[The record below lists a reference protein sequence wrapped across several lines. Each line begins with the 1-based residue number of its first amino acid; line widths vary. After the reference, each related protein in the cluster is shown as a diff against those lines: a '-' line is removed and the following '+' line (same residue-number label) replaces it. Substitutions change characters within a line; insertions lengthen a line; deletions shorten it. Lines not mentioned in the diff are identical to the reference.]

1 MENKEEKEEQKVEEL
16 KQEEVKETNETMTPV
31 EEKKEEEEKKKKSK
45 APLIIILLLI
55 IIAVVGVILFVLPK
69 LKAKPTKEGIDKT
82 SVKSYRLEGNGL
94 DDFDLYF
101 LQAENNGKN
110 RVYSPLSIKYALA
123 MLNEGTAGDS
133 HKQIADVIGEY
144 KAKKYPNNEH
154 MSFANAMFIK
164 ETFKDQIKADYTKSL
179 KDKYNAE
186 VMTDSFKTPD
196 TINNWVSDRTFKLV
210 NNLVDD
216 ASRNNFFLINALAI
230 DMNWNY
236 EIHCATGSQD
246 RVPCFDAMY
255 SVVYHHEK
263 VDDNAELPY
272 HNTSYPYDT
281 ESQFYHLKF
290 NGQEKTKAAEILGD
304 FNRYDIVKELG
315 EDNIRKTVGEEYKK
329 WLETEEGKSWVEGGY
344 GDPDVNKFLDGYIKE
359 LNSNYGTAKHSTDF
373 MFYTDDNVKVFAKD
387 LKEYDGTTLQY
398 VGIMPVKEDLNKF
411 VENVKA
417 EDLNNYIKNLKEP
430 KIENF
435 KDGVATI
442 ISGDI
447 PLFKYEYQLDLMNDL
462 QEIGITDIFDSD
474 KADLSNIVKSKGNY
488 IDKAIHKANIEFSN
502 EGIKAA
508 AASAMGGA
516 GATGG
521 GFEYLYKIPV
531 ERIDLTFDKPY
542 MYLIRDKS
550 SGEVWFVGSV
560 YEPIKQ

>member
-1 MENKEEKEEQKVEEL
+1 MENNEVKEEPKVEEL
-16 KQEEVKETNETMTPV
+16 KPVEETKDNNTMTPV
-31 EEKKEEEEKKKKSK
+31 EEPKEEVKKKKSK
-45 APLIIILLLI
+45 APLIILLLLI
-55 IIAVVGVILFVLPK
+55 VVAIVGVVLFVLPK
-69 LKAKPTKEGIDKT
+69 LKVETTKEKVDKT
-82 SVKSYRLEGNGL
+82 TVSAYKLEGNDL

-133 HKQIADVIGEY
+133 HKQIESVIGEY

-154 MSFANAMFIK
+154 MTFANAMFIK
-164 ETFKDQIKADYTKSL
+164 ETFKDQIKSDYTKNL

-196 TINNWVSDRTFKLV
+196 TINNWVSDRTFKLI

-236 EIHCATGSQD
+236 QIHCASGSMD
-246 RVPCFDAMY
+246 RVPCFDEMY
-255 SVVYHHEK
+255 NVIYQHEK
-263 VDDNAELPY
+263 IDDNAEFAY
-272 HNTSYPYDT
+272 HNTSSPYFE
-281 ESQFYHLKF
+281 ESDFYHLKF

-329 WLETEEGKSWVEGGY
+329 WLETADGKNWIESGY
-344 GDPDVNKFLDGYIKE
+344 GEADVNKFLDGYIEE

-373 MFYTDDNVKVFAKD
+373 TFYTDDNVKVFAKD

-398 VGIMPVKEDLNKF
+398 VGIMPVKEDLDKY

-417 EDLNNYIKNLKEP
+417 EDINKYIKNLKEP

-435 KDGVATI
+435 KEGVATI
-442 ISGDI
+442 ITGDI
-447 PLFKYEYQLDLMNDL
+447 PLFKYEYKLDLMNDL
-462 QEIGITDIFDSD
+462 KEIGITDIFDED
-474 KADLSNIVKSKGNY
+474 KADLSKIVKSNGNF

-516 GATGG
+516 GAASG

-531 ERIDLTFDKPY
+531 EKIDLTFDKPY
-542 MYLIRDKS
+542 MYLIRDKA
-550 SGEVWFVGSV
+550 SGEVWFVGTV